1 MKRPSSTQRAWGT
14 QCTSLPCAVA
24 HCHAILLLVARTP
37 FNSPAF
43 ASSPDPV
50 QMLATCGVASASR
63 FIAPRNAELSTSRRV
78 PDPPGTITMSSLGA
92 SAKLTSATVLG
103 PVRLATGPAFSAIST
118 VSTRSLIM
126 PNISSGPNTSS
137 SSNPSNTTMPSV
149 LRGPCGGTGGV
160 PVTGVAAVDGV
171 GAAAISADPMSRS
184 RRDGVMGGMGMIASP
199 FLPQRLADQKPRS
212 SSRSPPHPLYTP
224 CAKAICTRSDQSA
237 SLIPSLH
244 GPSLIVMVK
253 PSPR

>member
-1 MKRPSSTQRAWGT
+1 
-14 QCTSLPCAVA
+14 
-24 HCHAILLLVARTP
+24 
-37 FNSPAF
+37 
-43 ASSPDPV
+43 
-50 QMLATCGVASASR
+50 
-63 FIAPRNAELSTSRRV
+63 
-78 PDPPGTITMSSLGA
+78 
-92 SAKLTSATVLG
+92 
-103 PVRLATGPAFSAIST
+103 
-118 VSTRSLIM
+118 
-126 PNISSGPNTSS
+126 
-137 SSNPSNTTMPSV
+137 MPSV